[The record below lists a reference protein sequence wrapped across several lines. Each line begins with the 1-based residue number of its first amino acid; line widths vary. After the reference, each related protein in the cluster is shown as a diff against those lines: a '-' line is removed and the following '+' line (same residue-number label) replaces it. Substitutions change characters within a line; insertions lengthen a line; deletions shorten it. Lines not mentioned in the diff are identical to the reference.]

1 MSTKSTTPDISSSGH
16 SMPAHTTPKP
26 TMQKTTIP
34 DRETTKPTIL
44 VLNTHPPSTEPPAS
58 KINIHNELR
67 ESEKFGTLESLK
79 GEIFF
84 HNYTRSQRK
93 VEQLEPF

>member
-16 SMPAHTTPKP
+16 SMPVHTTPKP

-34 DRETTKPTIL
+34 DRETTKPTIP
-44 VLNTHPPSTEPPAS
+44 VLNTHTPSTEPPAS

-67 ESEKFGTLESLK
+67 ESEIESLK